1 MAPDHVRA
9 RFTITGSY
17 TLADGDRDAAEPDG
31 SSYVDADFSKA
42 DHFIQRLLDRGRRR
56 IAVAAAVGGGRAL
69 GPGAVAG
76 RAR

>member
-1 MAPDHVRA
+1 MAPDHVLA

-56 IAVAAAVGGGRAL
+56 IAVGGGRAP
-69 GPGAVAG
+69 GPWAVAG